1 MKKRIIKL
9 LTIFTALLTLCISF
23 SACGGNHNAIDNSP
37 ESTVN
42 GDSKT
47 LVAYFSWSGNGQQ
60 TAICLSQNER
70 DIYMTEK
77 PAKNIPIMGCAFSG
91 TVQNRI

>member
-60 TAICLSQNER
+60 TAICLS
-70 DIYMTEK
+70 
-77 PAKNIPIMGCAFSG
+77 
-91 TVQNRI
+91 